1 MVVHPGSLGER
12 MHTTADV
19 TKIDSLSVFF
29 PCYNEQENL
38 RRTYESADKVLRSMG
53 VDYEIIFV
61 DDGSKDRT
69 GEMADSIA
77 ASDPRVKVVHHKT
90 NGGYGAAL
98 QSGFHAAGKRLV
110 FFTDGDGQF
119 DLNELPPLLPLIKDC
134 DIVACYRIDR
144 KEGLMRKLNAY
155 CWTTLVCTLFRMKV
169 RDIDC
174 AFKLC
179 KREIFDNMELK
190 STGALIST
198 EILTRAIRKGYT
210 IKQVGVHHFPRV
222 AGAPTGAK
230 LSVIFRA
237 FRELFRLYK
246 QIKSQP

>member
-1 MVVHPGSLGER
+1 MGQVVKGRTCS
-12 MHTTADV
+12 TADGPR
-19 TKIDSLSVFF
+19 TGSLSVFF

-38 RRTYESADKVLRSMG
+38 RRTYESADKVLRPLG
-53 VDYEIIFV
+53 IDYEIIFV
-61 DDGSKDRT
+61 NDGSKDRT
-69 GEMADSIA
+69 GEIADSIA
-77 ASDPRVKVVHHKT
+77 AKDSHVRVVHHKT

-98 QSGFHAAGKRLV
+98 QSGIRAAGKDLV
-110 FFTDGDGQF
+110 FYTDGDGQF
-119 DLNELPPLLPLIKDC
+119 DLAELPPLLPLVSDC

-144 KEGLMRKLNAY
+144 KEGLVRRLNAF
-155 CWTTLVCTLFRMKV
+155 CWTTLVCTLFRMRI

-179 KREIFDNMELK
+179 RRRIFDNMELK

-198 EILTRAIRKGYT
+198 EILARAIRKGAT
-210 IKQVGVHHFPRV
+210 VKQVGVHHFPRT

-230 LSVIFRA
+230 FGVILRA
-237 FRELFRLYK
+237 FRELFKLYR